1 MNTLYKSL
9 MGVLAAGVLA
19 VGCGST
25 ALTSRNR
32 EATTEAESTPGVK
45 SSEEVQFICREG
57 YDLRLDKKVP
67 ITYAWTSRGKSTVI
81 RWVRNDFQQYD
92 PWRRC
97 REVSPR
103 FQTAYKN
110 GSFKYLTNGIWQE
123 TNQPVICTAREEGGD
138 CDTLLFTLL
147 HTDDGLEILADL
159 KAILRGRNVDGPPGG
174 GIYQDSQVYI
184 EVDIDEFLRT
194 APVEEKP

>member
-9 MGVLAAGVLA
+9 MAVLAAGVLA
-19 VGCGST
+19 VGGGST
-25 ALTSRNR
+25 ALTASSR
-32 EATTEAESTPGVK
+32 EATTETESTPGVK

-57 YDLRLDKKVP
+57 YDLSLEKYVP
-67 ITYAWTSRGKSTVI
+67 TTYAWRKKGKSVVI

-92 PWRRC
+92 PWMRC

-103 FQTAYKN
+103 FQKAYKN
-110 GSFKYLTNGIWQE
+110 GSFKYLTNGRI
-123 TNQPVICTAREEGGD
+123 NGQPVICTAREEGGD

-147 HTDDGLEILADL
+147 PTDDGLQILADL
-159 KAILRGRNVDGPPGG
+159 KAILRGWNVDGPGVL
-174 GIYQDSQVYI
+174 YQNDQRYI

-194 APVEEKP
+194 APVEEEP